1 MDKLPIGLVVG
12 MSKLAVESSNL
23 DWLTKEKMKTGID
36 CAADIIKQVQKSQE
50 SIFSVMGFSLD
61 EISAIK
67 AAAQECGLAQVTLFP
82 CPVNGIPTPCLKM
95 TGGDISSF
103 SRAIGL
109 PSLEQASVNAD
120 EAQQEALMNQY
131 GVILYLKKDD
141 VTKPN
146 PCTGTSLCD

>member
-67 AAAQECGLAQVTLFP
+67 AAARECGLAQVTLFP
-82 CPVNGIPTPCLKM
+82 V
-95 TGGDISSF
+95 
-103 SRAIGL
+103 R
-109 PSLEQASVNAD
+109 
-120 EAQQEALMNQY
+120 
-131 GVILYLKKDD
+131 
-141 VTKPN
+141 
-146 PCTGTSLCD
+146 

>member
-50 SIFSVMGFSLD
+50 SIFSIMGFSLD

-67 AAAQECGLAQVTLFP
+67 AAARECGLAQVTLFP

-109 PSLEQASVNAD
+109 PSLEQASVNTLHIQID
-120 EAQQEALMNQY
+120 GYTQEEKQIIFSL
-131 GVILYLKKDD
+131 LKYFDD
-141 VTKPN
+141 QR
-146 PCTGTSLCD
+146 

>member
-1 MDKLPIGLVVG
+1 
-12 MSKLAVESSNL
+12 
-23 DWLTKEKMKTGID
+23 
-36 CAADIIKQVQKSQE
+36 
-50 SIFSVMGFSLD
+50 MGFSLD

-67 AAAQECGLAQVTLFP
+67 AAARECGLAQVTLFP

-109 PSLEQASVNAD
+109 PSLEQANVNAD